1 MKRVLTL
8 VLAVLL
14 VFGMVAAATAEE
26 KTNNK
31 VSILWDG
38 GGNGEFVNYAIEQME
53 AAGADVDIE
62 YTPKAHE
69 TFQPMLVAGN
79 PPDIVMVQFGFFNH
93 FAAIQAGA
101 FQVIDDLLDVPVKG
115 SDKTVGEIANP
126 DIVNAVMVDGHHYLL
141 SSNMNVGGMY
151 YNKAMF
157 DEHGW
162 EVPQTWDQFT
172 ALCDEIKATT
182 DIAPIAFPGMYP
194 YYFDCFFFPQ
204 VLALGNGTETLK
216 DLNNLVEGFWTSEPA
231 MEAAKRVEYMR
242 DNGYFLEN
250 MIGLSHTETQM
261 EFINGNVAMLC
272 CGSWLENEMAGN
284 WPDDFDLHF
293 MVTPSV
299 TNEDDEKFVQL
310 SGHLVCFP
318 TDAKNKEWNEE
329 FVANYYSEES
339 AVRVA
344 KECGVVITPAYV
356 AENEEIKSSLPDSV
370 VETFT
375 LTNENTGYYLLATKW
390 YGEWNTEYQSLM
402 DQLVDGQISAEEFCQ
417 TMEANAEAVRQNPD
431 VVKYSVS

>member
-1 MKRVLTL
+1 MKRTL
-8 VLAVLL
+8 VLVLTVLL
-14 VFGMVAAATAEE
+14 VLCGFAIAEE
-26 KTNNK
+26 KTNNE

-53 AAGADVDIE
+53 AKGAKFDIE

-69 TFQPMLVAGN
+69 VFQPMLVGGN

-93 FAAIQAGA
+93 FEAIQAGA
-101 FQVIDDLLDVPVKG
+101 FQEIDDLLNVVVDG
-115 SDKTVGEIANP
+115 SDKMVGEIANP

-151 YNKAMF
+151 YNKTMF

-162 EVPQTWDQFT
+162 TVPTTWDEFI
-172 ALCDEIKATT
+172 ALCEEIKTTT
-182 DIAPIAFPGMYP
+182 DIAPIAYPGMYP

-204 VLALGNGTETLK
+204 VLALGEGSKTLN
-216 DLNNLVEGFWTSEPA
+216 DMNNMVEGFWTSEPA
-231 MEAAKRVEYMR
+231 KEAAKRVEYMCEQ
-242 DNGYFLEN
+242 GYFLEN

-293 MVTPSV
+293 MVTPAV
-299 TNEDDEKFVQL
+299 KNAEDEKFVQL

-318 TDAKNKEWNEE
+318 AAAKNTEWNKD
-329 FVANYYSEES
+329 FVAAYYSEES

-344 KECGVVITPAYV
+344 KECGVVITPEYIAS
-356 AENEEIKSSLPDSV
+356 NEEIKAALPASV

-375 LTNENTGYYLLATKW
+375 LTNENSGYSMLATKW
-390 YGEWNTEYQSLM
+390 YSEWNDQRQALT
-402 DQLVDGQISAEEFCQ
+402 DQLVDGEISAEGFCE
-417 TMEANAEAVRQNPD
+417 TMEANSAAVRENPD
-431 VVKYSVS
+431 IVKYTVG